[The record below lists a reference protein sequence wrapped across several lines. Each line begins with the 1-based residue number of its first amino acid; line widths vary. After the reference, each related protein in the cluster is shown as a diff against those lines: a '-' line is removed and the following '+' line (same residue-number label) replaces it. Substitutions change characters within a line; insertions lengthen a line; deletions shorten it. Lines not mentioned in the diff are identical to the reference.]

1 MSYFDSF
8 ERFGDKTAF
17 LDDRGQQITYRELAE
32 WTAKTGQHFTKRSL
46 VFCLCESSL
55 GSVVG
60 YLACLN
66 NRMVP
71 LMLDRRIDEHLLAH
85 LLEIYRPS
93 YIYYPAD
100 MQVELAAQTDSISQT
115 KTVTQPEPTVRTEID
130 TQPEAV
136 MQVEPTVRAEIDTQ
150 PETVMQLES
159 TAQAKSD
166 TKAEPTAGVK
176 SAMQTKISARTIFHD
191 MSKLQ
196 EDFSYILA
204 KTPYSEEEQ
213 PPLYEDLALLLTT
226 SGSTGSPKL
235 VRQSYRNIQSNA
247 EAIAA
252 YLELTAEERPVTT
265 LPMNYTYGL
274 SIINSHMQVGATV
287 LLTDRTMLMKSFWDF
302 MKTQK
307 ATSFGGVPF
316 TYELL
321 KKVRFFRME
330 LPDLR
335 YMTQAGGKLS
345 PELHREFA
353 SWAEERGKK
362 FIVMYGQTEATAR
375 MGYLPAAKS
384 IEKYGSMGIPIPGGQ
399 FLLTDVHGDEITEP
413 DVVGELI
420 YQGDNVT
427 LGYAE
432 KREDLAKGDE
442 WHGYLVTGDMA
453 KRDRDGYYYIVGRK
467 KRFLKIFG
475 NRVNLDEIDRLIKE
489 NFEGIDC
496 ASTGVDDRMKTY
508 ITDSELKDEVRRY
521 LSAKTHLS
529 ESAFEVI
536 YIEEIP
542 KNESGKVLYSEL
554 Q

>member
-8 ERFGDKTAF
+8 ERFGDKIAF
-17 LDDRGQQITYRELAE
+17 LDDRGQQITYRELAD
-32 WTAKTGQHFTKRSL
+32 WTAETGKYFEGRSL

-55 GSVVG
+55 GSAAG

-71 LMLDRRIDEHLLAH
+71 LMLDRRIDEQLLEH
-85 LLEIYRPS
+85 LLELYRPG

-100 MQVELAAQTDSISQT
+100 MQEKFPDC
-115 KTVTQPEPTVRTEID
+115 
-130 TQPEAV
+130 
-136 MQVEPTVRAEIDTQ
+136 
-150 PETVMQLES
+150 
-159 TAQAKSD
+159 
-166 TKAEPTAGVK
+166 G
-176 SAMQTKISARTIFHD
+176 
-191 MSKLQ
+191 KLQ
-196 EDFSYILA
+196 EDFQYILA
-204 KTPYSEEEQ
+204 KTGYEESEQ
-213 PPLYEDLALLLTT
+213 PPLYEELALLLTT

-252 YLELTAEERPVTT
+252 YLELTADERPVST

-287 LLTDRTMLMKSFWDF
+287 LLTDKTMLMKGFWNF
-302 MKTQK
+302 MKEQR

-321 KKVRFFRME
+321 KKVRFFRMD

-353 SWAEERGKK
+353 QWAEERGKK

-375 MGYLPAAKS
+375 MGYLPAEKS

-399 FLLTDVHGDEITEP
+399 FLLTDVHGEVITEP
-413 DVVGELI
+413 EQVGELI

-432 KREDLAKGDE
+432 DRADLAKGDE
-442 WHGYLVTGDMA
+442 WHGHLVTGDMA
-453 KRDRDGYYYIVGRK
+453 RRDPDGFYYIVGRK

-489 NFEGIDC
+489 HFDGLDC

-508 ITDSELKDEVRRY
+508 ITDSELQGEVRRY
-521 LSAKTHLS
+521 LSARTHLS

-536 YIEEIP
+536 YIEAIP
-542 KNESGKVLYSEL
+542 KNESGKILYSEL
-554 Q
+554 QA